1 MSERG
6 RVAFITGGG
15 SGIGRAIAHRFTA
28 EGVTI
33 AIADWNL
40 AGAEETV
47 AQLEAAGGEALAI
60 QADVRK
66 GADIQAAV
74 DAAVARFGQVDILV
88 SNAGLSDGL
97 EILTTEE
104 RRWDRNFDIIVKG
117 AYHCLHAILPGMIAR
132 GEGVVLTIGSVNGLH
147 GIGEHAYS
155 AAKAALVSLTQN
167 VAVRYGQDGIRANC
181 ICPGSIKTPIW
192 DHQLETDP
200 HAFDNLLRWYPL
212 GRVGT
217 PEDVANAAWFLCS
230 DEASWISGVTL
241 NVDGGLMA
249 GNHPFSEDL
258 SGKRQT
264 RPKKQR
270 YFPPDEPPA
279 VNR

>member
-1 MSERG
+1 MSER
-6 RVAFITGGG
+6 RQVAFITGGG
-15 SGIGRAIAHRFTA
+15 SGIGRAIAHRFAA
-28 EGVTI
+28 EGVAI

-47 AQLEAAGGEALAI
+47 AQLTAKGHEALAL
-60 QADVRK
+60 QADVRR
-66 GADIQAAV
+66 GDEVRAAV
-74 DAAVARFGQVDILV
+74 DRAIDRFGQVDILV
-88 SNAGLSDGL
+88 SNAGVSDGL

-104 RRWDRNFDIIVKG
+104 ARWDRNFDIIVKG
-117 AYHCLHAILPGMIAR
+117 AYHCLHAALPGMIER
-132 GEGVVLTIGSVNGLH
+132 GGGVVLTIGSVNGLY

-155 AAKAALVSLTQN
+155 AAKAALINLTRN

-192 DHQLETDP
+192 DEQLKADP
-200 HAFDNLLRWYPL
+200 HAFDALVQWYPL
-212 GRVGT
+212 GRVGA

-230 DEASWISGVTL
+230 DQAGWITGEIL

-249 GNHPFSEDL
+249 GNYPFSEDL
-258 SGKRQT
+258 SGGRRS

-270 YFPPDEPPA
+270 FAPAGEPPLG
-279 VNR
+279 